1 MKSSPVKW
9 PVYAKLSIV
18 TIGMLAFFFILYI
31 GKEIIVPLIFSII
44 IAILL
49 NPIVNFLCKKKINRI
64 LAITLAVVTAF
75 VILASIAFLI
85 ITQISTLNDSIPLLK
100 EKLTGMFDESII
112 WISNNMNISHS
123 KIKGWINDT
132 KSQSINNISTVL
144 GSALLGIGGTVV
156 IIFLMPVYIFMILF
170 YKPLLLEFISKLFT
184 NDKQAVVS
192 EVLVET
198 KSLVQSY
205 LIGLLL
211 QAAIIATMH
220 TLGLLM
226 LGIQYAVLFG
236 ILGAL
241 LNFIPYIGGIVATI
255 LPMLIAIATKSPI
268 YALWVFVL
276 YSVVQLIDNNYIV
289 PKIVASKVKVNAL
302 VSILV
307 VIIGGALWGISGMFL
322 AIPLTALVKVV
333 FDRVEPLKPFG
344 FLIGDNQTEIV
355 KELLLTIKPKKKTS
369 SDKDLP
375 S

>member
-132 KSQSINNISTVL
+132 KSQSINNISAVL

-268 YALWVFVL
+268 YALWVFVP

>member
-1 MKSSPVKW
+1 
-9 PVYAKLSIV
+9 
-18 TIGMLAFFFILYI
+18 
-31 GKEIIVPLIFSII
+31 
-44 IAILL
+44 
-49 NPIVNFLCKKKINRI
+49 
-64 LAITLAVVTAF
+64 
-75 VILASIAFLI
+75 
-85 ITQISTLNDSIPLLK
+85 
-100 EKLTGMFDESII
+100 MFDESII